1 MRKITHL
8 FLACLFSCLS
18 FVAQGQ
24 DIPLNP
30 DVRTGTL
37 PNGLKYFIQRNEKP
51 ANRVELRLAIRAGS
65 IQEDNDQLGLAHF
78 TEHMCFNGTKNFPKN
93 DLVGFL
99 QKSGVRFG
107 ADLNAYTSFDETVYM
122 LPLPTDNEELMDK
135 GLQILED
142 WAHNVTFEGAEIDK
156 ERGVVIEEWRTGRGA
171 GQRMRDK
178 WLPELYKGSRYAD
191 RLPIGTKP
199 ILENFKHE
207 TIRKFYKDW
216 YRADL
221 MAVIAVGN
229 IDVDKMEAK
238 IKNYFGRLEK
248 PQNPRE
254 RKEYDVPFHPETRV
268 QILTDKE
275 MPSNSVRVNYKQKV
289 EETRTE
295 QDFRRDIVYNLYQD
309 MLGNRLDELS
319 QKPEPPFLFA
329 FSGYGSGI
337 SKNSAEYQSFAQV
350 ADDKMEVALKTIL
363 MENKRVQQHGFA
375 ASELE
380 RSKEEVLRQYEKR
393 FKERNKTES
402 ANLVMDYV
410 YHFLQGAPAPSA
422 EYEFELVKKI
432 LPTIQVN
439 EVSVLAKKWITKEN
453 RSVVITASE
462 KPTVKL
468 PTEARVRELL
478 EEVENM
484 NVTAY
489 EDKVVNEPLMAK
501 MPQAGKIA
509 KETPIADSEGAT
521 EFVLSNGAKVVIKPT
536 TYKDD
541 EIRMSVYSEG
551 GTSLYADADKYNVA
565 EVGFLVTEAGG
576 VGNFSPTDLKKAMA
590 GKNFFMFVNVGLYS
604 EGMSGSTSPKD
615 FETALQ
621 MIHLYF
627 TAPRKDADG
636 FKSYISKGKANTK
649 NWLSSPQAY
658 FSRESGKVMSQNH
671 PRTFVIDKE
680 EDYDKINYD
689 RALEIYR
696 ERFSDASD
704 FVFTFVGNVDMQ
716 KVRPL
721 LETYIA
727 SLPAKNKPEK
737 FKDLGIRP
745 PKGFLEKEFKKGQD
759 PKSQVTMQFT
769 GDFKNLKDEVAL
781 KAFGDLLRIK
791 ITENLREE
799 KGGVY
804 SPQTFSSVSRIPY
817 QRFTVGVNFGCA
829 PENVKKLTD
838 AVFEEITKLQ
848 SALPTEDDM
857 KKIKETNKRNL
868 EQSVQN
874 NFFWVSR
881 LEESYRLKQKLTSV
895 ADGKAKYD
903 AITPQDIQRVAKKYT
918 VKKNLLQM
926 VLNPEK

>member
-1 MRKITHL
+1 MRKTTHFLWVCL
-8 FLACLFSCLS
+8 FACLSL
-18 FVAQGQ
+18 VANAQ

-30 DVRTGTL
+30 DVRVGTL
-37 PNGLKYFIQRNEKP
+37 PNGLKYFIQKNGKP
-51 ANRVELRLAIRAGS
+51 ANKVELRLAIRAGS
-65 IQEDNDQLGLAHF
+65 IQEDEEQLGLAHF

-122 LPLPTDNEELMDK
+122 LPLPTDNEELIDK

-171 GQRMRDK
+171 SQRMRDK
-178 WLPELYKGSRYAD
+178 WLPELYKGSRYAN
-191 RLPIGTKP
+191 RLPIGTKD
-199 ILENFKHE
+199 ILQNFKHE

-221 MAVIAVGN
+221 MAVIAVGD

-254 RKEYDVPFHPETRV
+254 RKEYDVPFHPETRI

-275 MPSNSVRVNYKQKV
+275 MPSNSVRVNYKHKV
-289 EETRTE
+289 EEIRTE
-295 QDFRRDIVYNLYQD
+295 KDFRRDIVYSLYRE
-309 MLGNRLDELS
+309 MLSNRLDEMS

-329 FSGYGSGI
+329 FSGYSSGI
-337 SKNSAEYQSFAQV
+337 SKNGAEYQSFAQA
-350 ADDKMEVALKTIL
+350 ADDKIELALKTIL
-363 MENKRVQQHGFA
+363 MENKRVQQHGFN
-375 ASELE
+375 ASELS
-380 RSKEEVLRQYEKR
+380 RAKEELLSSYEKAYN
-393 FKERNKTES
+393 ERNKTES
-402 ANLVMDYV
+402 ANLVMNYV
-410 YHFLQGAPAPSA
+410 YHFLQNAPAPSA
-422 EYEFELVKKI
+422 AYEFELVKKL
-432 LPTIQVN
+432 LPTIQVE

-478 EEVENM
+478 EEAENM
-484 NVTAY
+484 NTTPYV
-489 EDKVVNEPLMAK
+489 DKVVNEPLMPT
-501 MPQAGKIA
+501 MPQAGKIV
-509 KETPIADSEGAT
+509 KEVEVPNSEGAT
-521 EFVLSNGAKVVIKPT
+521 EFTLSNGAKVVIKPT

-551 GTSLYADADKYNVA
+551 GTSLYADADKYNAA
-565 EVGFLVTEAGG
+565 EVGFLVSEAGG

-590 GKNFFMFVNVGLYS
+590 GKNFFMFVNVGFYS

-615 FETALQ
+615 LETALQ

-636 FKSYISKGKANTK
+636 FKSYIAKGKASTK
-649 NWLSSPQAY
+649 NFMSSPQAY

-671 PRTFVIDKE
+671 ARTFVIDKE

-689 RALEIYR
+689 RALEIYK
-696 ERFSDASD
+696 ERFADASD

-721 LETYIA
+721 LEMYIA
-727 SLPAKNKPEK
+727 SLPTKNKPEK

-759 PKSQVTMQFT
+759 PKSQVRMEFT
-769 GDFKNLKDEVAL
+769 SDFKNLKDEVAL
-781 KAFGDLLRIK
+781 RAFGDLLRIK

-804 SPQTFSSVSRIPY
+804 SPQTFSGVSRIPY

-829 PENVKKLTD
+829 PENVKKLTE

-848 SALPTEDDM
+848 NTLPTEDDM

-874 NFFWVSR
+874 NFFWVAR

-895 ADGKAKYD
+895 AESKAKYD
-903 AITPQDIQRVAKKYT
+903 AVTPQEIQKVAKKYAT
-918 VKKNLLQM
+918 KKNLIQLI
-926 VLNPEK
+926 LNPEK